1 MSKVLVEGHRT
12 LIRDTSSSAIVNTD
26 RVAYSNF
33 MKRVSEAKKSNDDL
47 RGAIRDINN
56 IKSEM
61 HEIKDL
67 LKKMVK

>member
-1 MSKVLVEGHRT
+1 
-12 LIRDTSSSAIVNTD
+12 
-26 RVAYSNF
+26 
-33 MKRVSEAKKSNDDL
+33 MKRISEAKKSNDDL

>member
-33 MKRVSEAKKSNDDL
+33 MKRISEAKKSNDDL

>member
-1 MSKVLVEGHRT
+1 MSKILVEGHRT

-26 RVAYSNF
+26 RKAYDNF
-33 MKRVSEAKKSNDDL
+33 MNRIKEAKKSNDDL
-47 RGAIRDINN
+47 RSALRDINN